1 MSEFAPVQRE
11 GDRLSPFISRTSQ
24 VTPYGLVVVTLT
36 SRLDMP
42 GCKIQTLE
50 PVSII
55 RLLGIPSISIRTV
68 GVPCSNT
75 IETKD
80 FMALSWGLRWKELP
94 SFSPLIVPQI
104 FLFPS
109 DFPTFCLG

>member
-1 MSEFAPVQRE
+1 MGEFASIQR
-11 GDRLSPFISRTSQ
+11 PFISRTSP

-42 GCKIQTLE
+42 GCKIETLE
-50 PVSII
+50 LVSII
-55 RLLGIPSISIRTV
+55 RLLGIPSVSTRTV

-75 IETKD
+75 IETTD
-80 FMALSWGLRWKELP
+80 FMAAFSGASGCLRSHLLLV
-94 SFSPLIVPQI
+94 SLN

-109 DFPTFCLG
+109 DFPTFYLG